1 MEQSLMGMPRVLVL
15 LTPWYTHFHPLPF
28 VGSLYRNH
36 STSFSL
42 SNLTLPTKGAR
53 EKTTPFPSLKGNY
66 KSSFVKPGFSERH
79 VRHVV
84 IVRSLRTMNHLT
96 WLPPHFAYHG
106 FHCALQALA
115 DRDNLCSWR
124 RPCPIGRT
132 VRHGIAAALERTLSE
147 VSANT
152 GVISYPQSSSDSFYM
167 NLGKLPK
174 EPVHGRMIM
183 DSGYRM

>member
-79 VRHVV
+79 VRHVGDCQE
-84 IVRSLRTMNHLT
+84 
-96 WLPPHFAYHG
+96 PAYHE
-106 FHCALQALA
+106 
-115 DRDNLCSWR
+115 
-124 RPCPIGRT
+124 I
-132 VRHGIAAALERTLSE
+132 I
-147 VSANT
+147 
-152 GVISYPQSSSDSFYM
+152 
-167 NLGKLPK
+167 
-174 EPVHGRMIM
+174 
-183 DSGYRM
+183 